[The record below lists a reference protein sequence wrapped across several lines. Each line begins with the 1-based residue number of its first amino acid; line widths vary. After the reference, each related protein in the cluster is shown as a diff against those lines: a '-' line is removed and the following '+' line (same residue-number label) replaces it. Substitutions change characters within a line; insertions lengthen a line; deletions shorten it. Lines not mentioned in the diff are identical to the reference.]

1 MYITV
6 TNFKGGVAK
15 TTTAVHVATYL
26 QELGPTLLID
36 GDPNRSATQWKKRG
50 ALPFEVLDPDQGT
63 YQARNFEHVVIDTE
77 ARPGPIDMEGLAKG
91 CDLMIIPT
99 VPATL
104 DSEATAKTLAAINR
118 FAPGKYRVLITKAPP
133 YPQKDA
139 LTLRTE
145 LINSQVPVFDTDIPF
160 LKAFEEAA
168 AKGVCVSQIRSPNA
182 QRAWQAYVDVGRQ
195 ILIKEPEELLHAA
208 SK

>member
-15 TTTAVHVATYL
+15 TTTAVHIANYL

-36 GDPNRSATQWKKRG
+36 GDPNRSATEWKRRG

-63 YQARNFEHVVIDTE
+63 YHARNYEHVVIDTE
-77 ARPGPIDMEGLAKG
+77 ARPGPVDMENLAKG

-104 DSEATAKTLAAINR
+104 DSQATAKTLTAINR
-118 FAPGKYRVLITKAPP
+118 FAAGKYRVLITKAPP
-133 YPQKDA
+133 FPQKDA
-139 LTLRTE
+139 IILRDE
-145 LINSQVPVFDTDIPF
+145 LIKSQVPVFDTDIPY

-168 AKGVCVSQIRSPNA
+168 GMGVCVSRVPGTYA
-182 QRAWQAYVDVGRQ
+182 RRAWQAYVAVGRQ
-195 ILIKEPEELLHAA
+195 ILGNQPQELAHVAA
-208 SK
+208 K